1 MDRLGQ
7 SVISLDRKLMES
19 DWIDLRS
26 RCLEEGAEEFFLKP
40 VRLCDVNK
48 LKPHMMKTKLMED
61 QNQEEEETTATEI
74 ELESVEKEEEE
85 EEFEFEMSKKR
96 KGGVD
101 EESVETERR
110 RRRFDNNGVA
120 TVI

>member
-1 MDRLGQ
+1 M
-7 SVISLDRKLMES
+7 ISLDRKLMES

-85 EEFEFEMSKKR
+85 EEFEFEFEMSKKR

-110 RRRFDNNGVA
+110 RRRRFDNNGVA

>member
-1 MDRLGQ
+1 M
-7 SVISLDRKLMES
+7 ISLDRKLMES

-48 LKPHMMKTKLMED
+48 LKPHMMKTKLIED

-85 EEFEFEMSKKR
+85 ELEFEMSKKR

-110 RRRFDNNGVA
+110 RRRRRFDNNGVA